1 MPLTG
6 SSLTDT
12 LVFAVADDGSQQVEG
27 VVVDGVE
34 VEGDGWDFAQEFIVF
49 TDEEEFVT
57 CYGWNLHVQVQ

>member
-1 MPLTG
+1 ML
-6 SSLTDT
+6 
-12 LVFAVADDGSQQVEG
+12 AEADNGSQHVEG